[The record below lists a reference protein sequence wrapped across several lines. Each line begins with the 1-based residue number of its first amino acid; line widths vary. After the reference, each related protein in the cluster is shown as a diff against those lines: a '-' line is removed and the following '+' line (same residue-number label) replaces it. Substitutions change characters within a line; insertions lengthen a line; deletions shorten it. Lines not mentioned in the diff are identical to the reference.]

1 MTVALLIQAFL
12 NKRGGAEKVAGKL
25 ANLLIKN
32 GIECTI
38 ICGPK
43 HSEIPSYE
51 VSPDVE
57 IIELSRKR
65 DCEWFELR
73 DKFDLLVGFAMSGL
87 YAEIMNKAKVLN
99 CPCVI
104 QECSNPRRMISL
116 MASNQQDGIATVR
129 EAFWLRQALL
139 ANANAI
145 RFTSP
150 DYEETVLSP
159 TRDFSYS
166 FYNSLGLPDIKLKPL
181 LERPKKI
188 IAVSAL
194 KDENK
199 NGLAAAR
206 SFLKSGAAADGWTL
220 NFYGHNIFQ
229 QALKDL
235 QIEKDGD
242 AIIDHG
248 VSTDPNEMY
257 ADANMLL
264 IPSFEEGLP
273 NVVIEAFHY
282 GMPAIGFADCPGT
295 NHLIAHEERGYLV
308 NDFSEDLM
316 AQNIKSLCENP
327 DSRRRMGE
335 AAKEFADKNFDEK
348 SFEENWLMLIGNA
361 IEGKNKQNETTSPAI
376 NNWPD
381 KTVQAALN
389 QLTVLHQ
396 SIGNVQEA
404 AET

>member
-1 MTVALLIQAFL
+1 MKVALLIQAFL
-12 NKRGGAEKVAGKL
+12 NKRGGAEKVTGKL
-25 ANLLIKN
+25 ANLLTKN
-32 GIECTI
+32 GIQCTI

-43 HSEIPSYE
+43 HSENPSYE
-51 VSPDVE
+51 VSPEVE

-65 DCEWFELR
+65 DYEWYELR
-73 DKFDLLVGFAMSGL
+73 DRFDLLVGFAMSGL
-87 YAEIMNKAKVLN
+87 YGEIMNKAKVLN
-99 CPCVI
+99 CPYVI

-116 MASNQQDGIATVR
+116 MASNQQDGIESVR

-139 ANANAI
+139 ANASAI

-159 TRDFSYS
+159 TRAFSYS
-166 FYNSLGLPDIKLKPL
+166 FYNSLGLPDIDLKPL
-181 LERPKKI
+181 VERPKKI
-188 IAVSAL
+188 IAIGAL

-206 SFLKSGAAADGWTL
+206 AFLKSGVAADGWTL
-220 NFYGHNIFQ
+220 NYYGHNAFQ
-229 QALKDL
+229 KALKDL
-235 QIEKDGD
+235 QAEQGGD

-248 VSTDPNEMY
+248 VSADPNEMY

-282 GMPAIGFADCPGT
+282 GMPVIGFADCPGT
-295 NHLIAHEERGYLV
+295 NHLIVDEERGHLV

-316 AQNIKSLCENP
+316 AESIKSLCENP
-327 DSRRRMGE
+327 GARMRMGKS
-335 AAKEFADKNFDEK
+335 AKEFADENFDER

-361 IEGKNKQNETTSPAI
+361 IEGKNRLNETSPPAI
-376 NNWPD
+376 YDWPD
-381 KTVQAALN
+381 KTVQTALS

-396 SIGNVQEA
+396 SIGEV
-404 AET
+404 